1 MLAPGRALRL
11 RWLGGHVAYRDAHAL
26 QRALWAAGPAADDWL
41 LLLEHPHVYTAGIRT
56 KPEHMLVDPA
66 DVGAELLWVDRGGD
80 ITYHGPGQ
88 LVGYPVLSVLSGPSA
103 TPGYVHEV
111 EQFVIEVLAKVGLP
125 DAGRLHDYP
134 GVWVEPEGPRP
145 RKICAIGAR
154 HSRQRTMHGFALNVN
169 PALEMFGHIV
179 PCGIAGKE
187 VTSLEAEGVH
197 VSMAEVVEA
206 VFAVATERWGAGRLV
221 ERQDAAMPVSMRPVL
236 VEGAALDAPVT
247 APEAAVVAPEAPA
260 AVLVAQSAAAVAPSG
275 PVVAPS
281 GPVVAPSGPV
291 VTPSAR
297 AMAPQAP
304 AGPAAGPES
313 PIWVQNKE
321 SVAIGRNNRS
331 GTRPEAPTAPK
342 TGLDLPG
349 ATQKAVETPPTAP
362 LGTGIPPIPAA
373 QVPAAPSAPA
383 LQAPG
388 APIPAPQ
395 VPAATPVAAG
405 PPAGAPAPSAPARPV
420 RLLGRLGKLAEAGV
434 DPARAL
440 PLEARKPPWLR
451 ANAHMGTEFRSL
463 RKTVRGL
470 GLVTVCE
477 EAGCPNIFECWAD
490 GTATFMINGD
500 RCTRACGFCQV
511 NTAKP
516 LPLDPAEPEMV
527 AEAVARL
534 GLAHAVVTCVAR
546 DDLDDGGASGFAATI
561 EAIRRRCP
569 ATAVEVLISDCKG
582 DPAALGQIFER
593 RPDVLNHN
601 IETVP
606 RLQRAVRP
614 SASYTRSLAV
624 LARARDAGLTTK
636 SGLMLGLGE
645 TEPEVLGVL
654 ADLRAIGVAIVT
666 IGQYLRPSV
675 KHLPVARWWAP
686 EDFSRI
692 AEAGRDLGIP
702 QVVASPLTRSS
713 YHARQ
718 AAAGA
723 GGDSSPGAAP
733 GQLTVAA
740 TTTAATDV
748 IDVTAAAL
756 VASSRADAAGG
767 AAAGGA
773 A

>member
-1 MLAPGRALRL
+1 
-11 RWLGGHVAYRDAHAL
+11 
-26 QRALWAAGPAADDWL
+26 
-41 LLLEHPHVYTAGIRT
+41 
-56 KPEHMLVDPA
+56 
-66 DVGAELLWVDRGGD
+66 
-80 ITYHGPGQ
+80 
-88 LVGYPVLSVLSGPSA
+88 
-103 TPGYVHEV
+103 
-111 EQFVIEVLAKVGLP
+111 
-125 DAGRLHDYP
+125 
-134 GVWVEPEGPRP
+134 
-145 RKICAIGAR
+145 
-154 HSRQRTMHGFALNVN
+154 
-169 PALEMFGHIV
+169 
-179 PCGIAGKE
+179 
-187 VTSLEAEGVH
+187 
-197 VSMAEVVEA
+197 
-206 VFAVATERWGAGRLV
+206 
-221 ERQDAAMPVSMRPVL
+221 
-236 VEGAALDAPVT
+236 
-247 APEAAVVAPEAPA
+247 
-260 AVLVAQSAAAVAPSG
+260 
-275 PVVAPS
+275 
-281 GPVVAPSGPV
+281 
-291 VTPSAR
+291 
-297 AMAPQAP
+297 
-304 AGPAAGPES
+304 
-313 PIWVQNKE
+313 
-321 SVAIGRNNRS
+321 
-331 GTRPEAPTAPK
+331 
-342 TGLDLPG
+342 
-349 ATQKAVETPPTAP
+349 
-362 LGTGIPPIPAA
+362 
-373 QVPAAPSAPA
+373 
-383 LQAPG
+383 
-388 APIPAPQ
+388 
-395 VPAATPVAAG
+395 
-405 PPAGAPAPSAPARPV
+405 
-420 RLLGRLGKLAEAGV
+420 
-434 DPARAL
+434 
-440 PLEARKPPWLR
+440 
-451 ANAHMGTEFRSL
+451 MGTEFRSL

-692 AEAGRDLGIP
+692 AEAGRGLGIP

-723 GGDSSPGAAP
+723 GGESSPGAAP